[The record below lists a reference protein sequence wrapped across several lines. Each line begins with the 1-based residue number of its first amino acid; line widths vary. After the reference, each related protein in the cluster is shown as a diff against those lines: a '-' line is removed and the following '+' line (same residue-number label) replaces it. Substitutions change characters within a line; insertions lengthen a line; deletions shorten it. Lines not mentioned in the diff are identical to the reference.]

1 MEQVW
6 NLMRVTG
13 KCQMYHNGD
22 FEQITDRTLVQTGKK
37 KYLVAIATVKMT
49 KKGKRKR
56 NYETEYIQ

>member
-1 MEQVW
+1 
-6 NLMRVTG
+6 MRVTG